1 MVNTSKNKIL
11 NVPNLRFPE
20 FSGEWESLSLS
31 ELLEFFSTN
40 SLSWDQLEY
49 EKGTVRN
56 LHYGLIH
63 VGLPTLVD
71 ITKNRLPMI
80 KKEFIPRNYVEVK
93 EGDIAFADASEDT
106 NDVAKA
112 IEFLS
117 TDEIPT
123 ICGLHT
129 IHGRDKLKLTELGYK
144 GYYFSSDAFHNQV
157 KKRAQGT
164 KIFSV
169 SPKLLSECRISIP
182 SKLEQK
188 KIASLLLTIDERIAT
203 QSKIIEDLEKLKS
216 AIRNIALNYSL
227 SKNVSLGD
235 IADIYQPQTID
246 TMELDVKYPYN
257 VYGAN
262 GIIGK
267 YHTYNHETSQICI
280 TCRGNTCGVVN
291 FTLPKSWIT
300 GNAMVINTDNY
311 EVNKRFLF
319 HYLSN
324 VNFTPIITGSGQP
337 QIVRTPLIKLKIK
350 LPSIEEQEFHAHNL
364 DTLYTKINNERIL
377 LNLLVKQKQYLLH
390 QMFI

>member
-1 MVNTSKNKIL
+1 
-11 NVPNLRFPE
+11 
-20 FSGEWESLSLS
+20 
-31 ELLEFFSTN
+31 
-40 SLSWDQLEY
+40 
-49 EKGTVRN
+49 
-56 LHYGLIH
+56 
-63 VGLPTLVD
+63 
-71 ITKNRLPMI
+71 
-80 KKEFIPRNYVEVK
+80 
-93 EGDIAFADASEDT
+93 
-106 NDVAKA
+106 
-112 IEFLS
+112 
-117 TDEIPT
+117 
-123 ICGLHT
+123 
-129 IHGRDKLKLTELGYK
+129 
-144 GYYFSSDAFHNQV
+144 
-157 KKRAQGT
+157 
-164 KIFSV
+164 
-169 SPKLLSECRISIP
+169 
-182 SKLEQK
+182 
-188 KIASLLLTIDERIAT
+188 
-203 QSKIIEDLEKLKS
+203 
-216 AIRNIALNYSL
+216 
-227 SKNVSLGD
+227 
-235 IADIYQPQTID
+235 
-246 TMELDVKYPYN
+246 MELDVKYPYN

-350 LPSIEEQEFHAHNL
+350 LPSIEEQKFHAHNL